1 MFEVNATRK
10 TFAGHKFYSET
21 VLDEFCEAVLISSIL
36 YLKYSYWDERLRD
49 GTYRW
54 TVRTPDGQFFKGKWL
69 IRVSVN
75 ITFLKKCN
83 DEQNNASRYK
93 TFVIVQ
99 TDWFEQKIYV
109 FLDSV
114 FSMTNFRKIQWGASS
129 RWPFSLN
136 SACCSI
142 ERRAIEKTHSTS
154 IFIFKR

>member
-21 VLDEFCEAVLISSIL
+21 VLDEFYEAVLISSIL

-49 GTYRW
+49 GTYRR

-99 TDWFEQKIYV
+99 TDWFKQKIYV

-114 FSMTNFRKIQWGASS
+114 FSMINFMEIQFSASS
-129 RWPFSLN
+129 RWSFSPN
-136 SACCSI
+136 SACCSK
-142 ERRAIEKTHSTS
+142 ERRAIERRTPL
-154 IFIFKR
+154 